1 MNNKLQ
7 NYRICEKRIGKGS
20 FSTIH
25 KCFDNNNNV
34 FALKKI
40 DVDRLKDK
48 NIVKNEFNIMR
59 KLSHINIIKVFD
71 LIVDEKLNNVYIF
84 LEYFEYG
91 DLGKY
96 LSGNTLEEKHVN
108 NFSIQIKNG
117 LQYLYKQNIIHRDIK
132 PQNILVSNDKILK
145 IIDFGL
151 SKSITINEE
160 IMDTICGSPLYMA
173 PEIIKTKNYTIKSDI
188 WSFGVI
194 IYEMI
199 YGYTPFRANN
209 IYTLIN
215 SIDKY
220 EIKFPKETISSN
232 CINLL
237 KQMLVKE
244 PKYRI
249 NWDNLFVHCWF
260 TNDLILNEENRLLE
274 EPFKSSYD
282 INNSFKYR
290 SISDKIDESFDLKF
304 NFAIDSVESN
314 ESLYQSITDYATCSE
329 NESEYEN
336 ENENE
341 NESFNSDSNTINIKK
356 GYSPINTIN
365 IKRSSPINI
374 NPVNIK
380 TNINDNINDSFVFVN
395 KHSCESNELF
405 ANNESPIKSFSEN
418 LKGYIN
424 NSIHF
429 VKQSCDYINKS
440 SSL

>member
-25 KCFDNNNNV
+25 KCFDKNNNV

-40 DVDRLKDK
+40 DVDKLKDK

-160 IMDTICGSPLYMA
+160 MMETICGSPLYMA

-220 EIKFPKETISSN
+220 EIKFPKGKISIN

-237 KQMLVKE
+237 KKMLVKE
-244 PKYRI
+244 PEYRI
-249 NWDNLFVHCWF
+249 NWDNLFIHDWF
-260 TNDLILNEENRLLE
+260 TNDLTLNDENKLME
-274 EPFKSSYD
+274 EPFKSNYD
-282 INNSFKYR
+282 LTSSFKYR

-304 NFAIDSVESN
+304 NFAIDSMESD
-314 ESLYQSITDYATCSE
+314 ESLYHSITDYETCSE
-329 NESEYEN
+329 DESEN
-336 ENENE
+336 ENDL
-341 NESFNSDSNTINIKK
+341 FNSDSDTLNIKK
-356 GYSPINTIN
+356 C
-365 IKRSSPINI
+365 SSPINI
-374 NPVNIK
+374 YPTNSIKSSSPINIRSVPNK
-380 TNINDNINDSFVFVN
+380 NYLNDSFVFVN
-395 KHSCESNELF
+395 KTSYESNELF

>member
-1 MNNKLQ
+1 MNNKLL

-25 KCFDNNNNV
+25 KCFDNDNNV

-40 DVDRLKDK
+40 KVDKLKDK
-48 NIVKNEFNIMR
+48 LSVKNEFNIMR

-71 LIVDEKLNNVYIF
+71 LIIDEQLDNVYIF

-96 LSGNTLEEKHVN
+96 LSGNSLEEKHVN

-117 LQYLYKQNIIHRDIK
+117 LQYLFKQNIIHRDIK

-151 SKSITINEE
+151 SKSINRNEE
-160 IMDTICGSPLYMA
+160 MMDTVCGSPLYMA
-173 PEIIKTKNYTIKSDI
+173 PEIVKTKNYTVKSDI

-209 IYTLIN
+209 IYSLIN
-215 SIDKY
+215 AIDNTDIKY
-220 EIKFPKETISSN
+220 PTYNISKG

-237 KQMLVKE
+237 QQMLVKE
-244 PKYRI
+244 PEYRI
-249 NWDNLFVHCWF
+249 GWENLFIHAWL
-260 TNDLILNEENRLLE
+260 TNDLILNEENKLLE
-274 EPFKSSYD
+274 EPFKTCSSTEHFNRSY
-282 INNSFKYR
+282 KYN
-290 SISDKIDESFDLKF
+290 SISHKIDESFEL
-304 NFAIDSVESN
+304 NFAFESINSN
-314 ESLYQSITDYATCSE
+314 ESLYHSMSDSETDSLVIR
-329 NESEYEN
+329 
-336 ENENE
+336 
-341 NESFNSDSNTINIKK
+341 NSDSETLLYPNRSNPIDIKNNTLL
-356 GYSPINTIN
+356 
-365 IKRSSPINI
+365 
-374 NPVNIK
+374 
-380 TNINDNINDSFVFVN
+380 DSFVFIN
-395 KHSCESNELF
+395 KNIIEPNSNI
-405 ANNESPIKSFSEN
+405 NHSFSEN
-418 LKGYIN
+418 IKGYIH

>member
-1 MNNKLQ
+1 MNDKLQ

-25 KCFDNNNNV
+25 KCFDSNNNV

-40 DVDRLKDK
+40 DIDRLKDK
-48 NIVKNEFNIMR
+48 NVVKNEFNIMR

-71 LIVDEKLNNVYIF
+71 LIVDEKQNNVYIF

-160 IMDTICGSPLYMA
+160 MMDTICGSPLYMA

-199 YGYTPFRANN
+199 YGYTPFRATN

-215 SIDKY
+215 LIDKY
-220 EIKFPKETISSN
+220 EIKFPKGKISFK
-232 CINLL
+232 CIDLL
-237 KQMLVKE
+237 KKMLVKE
-244 PKYRI
+244 PNNRI
-249 NWDNLFVHCWF
+249 DWDNLFVHDWF
-260 TNDLILNEENRLLE
+260 INDLILKEENKLLE
-274 EPFKSSYD
+274 EPFKYNYD
-282 INNSFKYR
+282 LNSSFKYR

-304 NFAIDSVESN
+304 NFALDSIDSEG
-314 ESLYQSITDYATCSE
+314 SLYHSLKDYTTCSE
-329 NESEYEN
+329 NESDS
-336 ENENE
+336 
-341 NESFNSDSNTINIKK
+341 ESDSESETDFLCNSDSDTINIK
-356 GYSPINTIN
+356 
-365 IKRSSPINI
+365 KRSSPINI
-374 NPVNIK
+374 NP
-380 TNINDNINDSFVFVN
+380 TNIIKRSSPINIIPINSNLNDSFVFVN
-395 KHSCESNELF
+395 KTSCESNELF
-405 ANNESPIKSFSEN
+405 ANSESPIKSFSEN

>member
-40 DVDRLKDK
+40 DVDKLKDK

-160 IMDTICGSPLYMA
+160 MMETICGSPLYMA

-220 EIKFPKETISSN
+220 EIKFPKGKISIN

-237 KQMLVKE
+237 KKMLVKE
-244 PKYRI
+244 PEYRI
-249 NWDNLFVHCWF
+249 NWDNLFIHDWF
-260 TNDLILNEENRLLE
+260 TNDQTLNDENKLME
-274 EPFKSSYD
+274 EPFKSNYD
-282 INNSFKYR
+282 LTSSFKYR

-304 NFAIDSVESN
+304 NFAIDSMESD
-314 ESLYQSITDYATCSE
+314 ESLYHSITDYETCSE
-329 NESEYEN
+329 DESEN
-336 ENENE
+336 ENDL
-341 NESFNSDSNTINIKK
+341 FNSDSDTLNIKK
-356 GYSPINTIN
+356 C
-365 IKRSSPINI
+365 SSPINI
-374 NPVNIK
+374 YPTNSIKRTSPINIHSVPNK
-380 TNINDNINDSFVFVN
+380 NYLNDSFVFVN
-395 KHSCESNELF
+395 KTSYESNELF